1 MEIGEKGDFAMAMT
15 ELTLPYGKGH
25 ISARIPEERVA
36 GWIRSRLDDYRPPA
50 GQKELA
56 EQAMAAPVGS
66 PTLAQLAQGK
76 DRVVVLC
83 SDHTR
88 PVPSRYLLPPMLA
101 QIRQGNPRAD
111 IVLLVATGCHRGP
124 SAQELAD
131 KFGPEIMEREKIL
144 VHDCDDEEN
153 MQDMGVLPSGGPLRL
168 NKVAVQADLLAAE
181 GFIEPHFFAGFSG
194 GRKSVLPGVA
204 ARQTVYANHCAAF
217 IADPCARAGCLE
229 GNPIHRDMVWAAERA
244 GLAFVANAV
253 IDSQK
258 RLIAAFA
265 GHFDQAHR
273 QGAVFL
279 ASLCRD
285 QAIPADIVITSNNGY
300 PLDQNIYQAV
310 KGISTAELCCRP
322 GGVII
327 MAAQCQDGVGGE
339 GFYRTFAENRD
350 AGDILRKILAVPQQE
365 TQADQWQSQIF
376 ARALTKCRVVFIS
389 DAPDQIVR
397 DLHMTPAHS
406 LEEALALAQQM
417 TGNPE
422 ASVTVIPEGISSI
435 VEG

>member
-1 MEIGEKGDFAMAMT
+1 MT
-15 ELTLPYGKGH
+15 EITLPYGKGH
-25 ISARIPEERVA
+25 IGAPIAEERIA
-36 GWIRSRLDDYRPPA
+36 GWIRSRLDEYRPPA

-56 EQAMAAPVGS
+56 EQAMAAPIGS
-66 PTLAQLAQGK
+66 PALAELAQGK
-76 DRVVVLC
+76 NKVVILC

-88 PVPSRYLLPPMLA
+88 PVPSRYLLPPMLE
-101 QIRQGNPRAD
+101 QIRQGNPQAD
-111 IVLLVATGCHRGP
+111 ITLLVATGCHRG
-124 SAQELAD
+124 STAQELEE
-131 KFGPEIMEREKIL
+131 KFGPEIMAREKIV
-144 VHDCDDEEN
+144 VHDCDDEEH
-153 MQDMGVLPSGGPLRL
+153 MQYMGVLPSGGPLYL
-168 NKVAVQADLLAAE
+168 NQIAVQADLLAAE

-217 IADPCARAGCLE
+217 IADSHSRAGCLE

-244 GLAFVANAV
+244 GLAFIVNAV
-253 IDSQK
+253 VDSRK

-273 QGAVFL
+273 KGADFL

-285 QAIPADIVITSNNGY
+285 KAIPADIVITSNNGY

-327 MAAQCQDGVGGE
+327 MAAQCQDGVGGD
-339 GFYRTFAENRD
+339 GFYRAFAENRD
-350 AGDILRKILAVPQQE
+350 AGDILQKILVVPQQQ

-376 ARALTKCRVVFIS
+376 ARALVKCRVILIS

-397 DLHMTPAHS
+397 DLHMIPAHS
-406 LEEALALAQQM
+406 LGEALTLAEQTLGDPQ
-417 TGNPE
+417 
-422 ASVTVIPEGISSI
+422 ARIAVIPEGISSI
-435 VEG
+435 VEE

>member
-1 MEIGEKGDFAMAMT
+1 MMM
-15 ELTLPYGKGH
+15 TLPYGKGH
-25 ISARIPEERVA
+25 ISAQVPEQRLA
-36 GWIRSRLDDYRPPA
+36 GQIRSRLDDYRPLA
-50 GQKELA
+50 GQKELV
-56 EQAMAAPVGS
+56 EQAMAAPIGS
-66 PTLAQLAQGK
+66 PSLAQLAQGREK
-76 DRVVVLC
+76 VVILC

-101 QIRQGNPRAD
+101 QIRQGNPQAD
-111 IVLLVATGCHRGP
+111 ITLLVATGCHRG
-124 SAQELAD
+124 STKQELAD
-131 KFGPEIMEREKIL
+131 KFGPEMMGKEKIL

-153 MQDMGVLPSGGPLRL
+153 MQYMGQLPSGGPLYL
-168 NKVAVQADLLAAE
+168 NKTAVQADLLVAE

-217 IADPCARAGCLE
+217 IDHPKARAGFLE
-229 GNPIHRDMVWAAERA
+229 GNPIHRDMVWAAEQA
-244 GLAFVANAV
+244 GLSYIVNAV
-253 IDSQK
+253 INSK
-258 RLIAAFA
+258 KEIIAAFA

-273 QGAVFL
+273 QGAEFL

-285 QAIPADIVITSNNGY
+285 RAIPADIVVTSNNGY

-310 KGISTAELCCRP
+310 KGMSTAEPCCRP

-327 MAAQCQDGVGGE
+327 MAAQCQDGVGGD

-350 AGDILRKILAVPQQE
+350 AQAILDQILKVPQQE

-376 ARALTKCRVVFIS
+376 ARVLAKCRVVLIS

-406 LEEALALAQQM
+406 LEQALALAEQM
-417 TGNPE
+417 LGDPQ
-422 ASVTVIPEGISSI
+422 ARITVIPEGISSI
-435 VEG
+435 ITEE